1 VTSFYTNNDYA
12 YVTVACPNDVMLGNV
27 GVQDNPSPPDVP
39 DDWNFVFDFIGFT
52 VMGLPIGG
60 STTVTLDLPP
70 GSAPEVYYKYGP
82 THAQPAPHWYA
93 FMYDGQTGAEIFD
106 NRIVLHFMD
115 GQRGDNDLWSN
126 GIIVDP
132 GAPGLYEPCVVDLD
146 DLLWL
151 VDEWMMQPPS
161 PALTADL
168 DGDGAVDVADFAHLA
183 SDWLQPCPADWPK

>member
-1 VTSFYTNNDYA
+1 MCIRDR
-12 YVTVACPNDVMLGNV
+12 
-27 GVQDNPSPPDVP
+27 
-39 DDWNFVFDFIGFT
+39 
-52 VMGLPIGG
+52 
-60 STTVTLDLPP
+60 
-70 GSAPEVYYKYGP
+70 YYKYGP